1 MKKRVWALVLTAVL
15 LAGLTG
21 CGGGGKSAT
30 TVIQGELDAAYKGTY
45 TQEYLDLVEDM
56 TEADVEERY
65 DYWTSAE
72 AEYLLSYL
80 DVNYPNDEVT
90 DRAQQLVK
98 DIYAKSKY
106 TVGEGELLKSG
117 DIAAEVTVSPIEL
130 FHLLEEDRYSEVW
143 EDVLTRAGISES
155 ADLDAMDDDA
165 YSELESE
172 YGMLLLD
179 ELEGLLPQ
187 STYGEDQ
194 SVLLQM
200 KKDSDGY
207 YNLVD
212 SGWDKLDEVIVDY
225 NGYYMQ

>member
-1 MKKRVWALVLTAVL
+1 MKKRVWALVLAAAL
-15 LAGLTG
+15 LAGLAG

-30 TVIQGELDAAYKGTY
+30 TVIQGDLDAAYKGTY
-45 TQEYLDLVEDM
+45 TQEYLDLVEGM
-56 TEADVEERY
+56 TATDVEERY

-72 AEYLLSYL
+72 AEYLLSFL

-130 FHLLEEDRYSEVW
+130 FHLLEEDRFSEVW
-143 EDVLTRAGISES
+143 EDVLTRAGITES
-155 ADLDAMDDDA
+155 AELDAMDDDA

-179 ELEGLLPQ
+179 ELDGLLPQ
-187 STYGEDQ
+187 ITYGEDQ
-194 SVLLQM
+194 NVLLQM
-200 KKDSDGY
+200 KKDSDGLYVLEEAGFQKVDEMMIDY
-207 YNLVD
+207 Y
-212 SGWDKLDEVIVDY
+212 GDY
-225 NGYYMQ
+225 ME